1 MIDAQPHPL
10 LEAWVLEASLPGRL
24 GDLSSSP
31 ELLAALSAA
40 PPEGDEAV
48 KKAVRVLLRQG
59 GFKPSGRNKP
69 ASEYLL
75 KAAAGGF
82 LKPINPVVDICN
94 VVSRDHGLPI
104 SVVDLDR
111 TEGRLHVGVVP
122 EGSYVFNASGQEL
135 KLDGLLCLHDQA
147 GPCANAVKDS
157 QRTKT
162 RDDTLRVLA
171 VVWGTGE
178 LPGLAERTCRAYVD
192 WLTALGAQVRSGP
205 ALSR

>member
-10 LEAWVLEASLPGRL
+10 LDAWILEARLPAAL
-24 GDLSSSP
+24 AEVSSP
-31 ELLAALSAA
+31 DPLLVALAEG
-40 PPEGDEAV
+40 PPQTDEAL
-48 KKAVRVLLRQG
+48 KTAVRGLLRHG

-75 KAAAGGF
+75 KAAEGGF
-82 LKPINPVVDICN
+82 LKPINAVVDICN

-111 TEGRLHVGVVP
+111 TDGALHIQVVQA
-122 EGSYVFNASGQEL
+122 GSYLFNASGQEL
-135 KLDGLLCLHDQA
+135 KLDGLLCLHDQS

-162 RDDTLRVLA
+162 HDGTRRVLA
-171 VVWGTGE
+171 VIWGSHE
-178 LPGLAERTCRAYVD
+178 VPGLAERTCLAYAD
-192 WLTALGAQVRSGP
+192 WLGRLGAEVRSGP
-205 ALSR
+205 ALPR